1 MYLSAVVVRSY
12 QGAVFII
19 HIFSDAA
26 MKQSIVYIMWLTAWF
41 VNDNYLHIWYYVEF
55 LLTHL

>member
-26 MKQSIVYIMWLTAWF
+26 MKQSIVYIM
-41 VNDNYLHIWYYVEF
+41 
-55 LLTHL
+55 